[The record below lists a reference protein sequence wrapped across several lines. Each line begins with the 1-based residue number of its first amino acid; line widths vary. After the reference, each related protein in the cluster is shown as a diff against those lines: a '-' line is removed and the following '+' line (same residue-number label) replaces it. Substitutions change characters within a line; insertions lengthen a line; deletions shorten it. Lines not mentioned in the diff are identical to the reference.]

1 MRLVAAACAGIAAAT
16 LLGACESSQDKNRR
30 LAAASKDLVKVKKI
44 DVGPQNPDVSIVSS
58 DVLEDE
64 NGTAAVVTMRNTS
77 KRALAG
83 LPIAIDVRDGSRQ
96 SVFKND
102 TEGVEPSLISAPYL
116 GPGDRF
122 SWVNDQVNAPG
133 ARRIEAT
140 VGKERSTMQGRVPE
154 IRVGPARL
162 EQDPVSGILAEGRVS
177 NRSKVAQSQLTIH
190 AVARRGSRVVAA
202 GRGQIEELKA
212 GRRAKYTIFFI
223 GNPRGAELSLFA
235 PPTTFK

>member
-1 MRLVAAACAGIAAAT
+1 MRVVALAVAALALST
-16 LLGACESSQDKNRR
+16 LLGACESSQDENKR
-30 LAAASKDLVKVKKI
+30 LAAASKDLVKVEKI
-44 DVGPQNPDVSIVSS
+44 DVGRQNPDVSVESTA
-58 DVLEDE
+58 VLEDE

-77 KRALAG
+77 RRALAG
-83 LPIAIDVRDGSRQ
+83 LPIAIDVRDSSRR
-96 SVFKND
+96 SLFKND
-102 TEGVEPSLISAPYL
+102 TQGVEPSLISAPYL
-116 GPGDRF
+116 GPGERL
-122 SWVNDQVNAPG
+122 SWVNDQVNAPD
-133 ARRIEAT
+133 ARRLKAI

-162 EQDPVSGILAEGRVS
+162 ERDPVSGILAEGRVS
-177 NRSKVAQSQLTIH
+177 NRSKVLQKQLTIH

-235 PPTTFK
+235 PPTTFE